1 MRLIQL
7 TNGEVLIHKIKKNN
21 GLKEVKDLKE
31 YMGAKGI
38 YILVLDQ
45 YKQIYVGQSKRDIVD
60 RIISRWKK
68 HIELENILVGK
79 TNKTKISIDAFGML
93 DTTRIFIENIDPT
106 YYNNSMKIDEREE
119 YLINSVPEEYLAN
132 KIGGGI
138 RLGDVESLDKFITT
152 YKHRDLENNIKK

>member
-1 MRLIQL
+1 
-7 TNGEVLIHKIKKNN
+7 
-21 GLKEVKDLKE
+21 
-31 YMGAKGI
+31 
-38 YILVLDQ
+38 
-45 YKQIYVGQSKRDIVD
+45 
-60 RIISRWKK
+60 
-68 HIELENILVGK
+68 
-79 TNKTKISIDAFGML
+79 ML